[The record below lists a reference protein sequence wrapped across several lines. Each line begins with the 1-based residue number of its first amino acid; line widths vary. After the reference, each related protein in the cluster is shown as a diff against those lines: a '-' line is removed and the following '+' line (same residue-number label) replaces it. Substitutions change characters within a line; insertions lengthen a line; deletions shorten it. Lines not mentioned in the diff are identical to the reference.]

1 MFQRECAFFTTDF
14 ADVFA
19 QSVSNLK
26 RLCTDCEVA
35 AFNLSARSTVGLLLF
50 SHEYS
55 SLPVRVIDREI
66 GKSLV

>member
-14 ADVFA
+14 ADSFA
-19 QSVSNLK
+19 QSVSILK
-26 RLCTDCEVA
+26 RLCTDCEVV